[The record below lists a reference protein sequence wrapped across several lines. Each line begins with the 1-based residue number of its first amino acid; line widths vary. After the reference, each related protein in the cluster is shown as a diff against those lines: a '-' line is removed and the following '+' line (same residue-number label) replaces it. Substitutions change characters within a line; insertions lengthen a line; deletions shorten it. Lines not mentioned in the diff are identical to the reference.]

1 MCESCDEDHQEPS
14 KRKARSRSKLWELR
28 SHIHCAILGTCLSMA
43 ELHKLIRRSGVDM
56 RGSFTDYELHATMV
70 VQAEKKGQ
78 AARNMQKMLDRKYER
93 WIKHFASYSSDSELA
108 QQWQVAVES
117 GEVAGPFWALV
128 THPDVEQQLVRRVY
142 EDVHMLSH
150 LQGAS
155 NRADLQ
161 QLNRLKSEVKDNRER
176 MTKMQRQQ
184 QHQLARRD
192 EIIRQQ
198 EQELLL
204 AMMEDSRSPAPVVN
218 GERQEDLKRQNRLL
232 STQLE
237 RAEEQLARRDI
248 EISGMQRELAAV
260 KELLEE
266 TRSEHSALEQSM
278 SQMLTQA
285 DDVADETAPQMDLQ
299 GQRILYV
306 GGRSTL
312 APHLRSLVEAH
323 NGHFEHHDGGVEDSR
338 AGLKCTLA
346 GADMVFCPIDCISH
360 DACRRVK
367 RHCQQ
372 QAKQFVPLR
381 SSGLSAFAA
390 GLQRLNNGAVTH

>member
-1 MCESCDEDHQEPS
+1 MCESCDEGQQEPS
-14 KRKARSRSKLWELR
+14 KGKARGRSKLWELR
-28 SHIHCAILGTCLSMA
+28 SHIHCSILGTCLSMA

-56 RGSFTDYELHATMV
+56 RGSFSDYELHATMV
-70 VQAEKKGQ
+70 MQAEKRGPT
-78 AARNMQKMLDRKYER
+78 ARNMQKMLDRKYAR
-93 WIKHFASYSSDSELA
+93 WIKSFATCRCDSELE
-108 QQWQVAVES
+108 QQWQSALDS
-117 GEVAGPFWALV
+117 GEIAGPFWALM
-128 THPDVEQQLVRRVY
+128 THPDAGQQLVRRAY

-161 QLNRLKSEVKDNRER
+161 QLTRLKGELKESHER
-176 MTKMQRQQ
+176 MAKVQRQQ

-204 AMMEDSRSPAPVVN
+204 AMVEESRSPVPAVS
-218 GERQEDLKRQNRLL
+218 GELQEDLKRQNR
-232 STQLE
+232 QLITRVD

-248 EISGMQRELAAV
+248 EISGLQGELAAM

-266 TRSEHSALEQSM
+266 GRKEHSALEQSM
-278 SQMLTQA
+278 SLMLAQA
-285 DDVADETAPQMDLQ
+285 DVVEGETKTPMDLQ

-323 NGHFEHHDGGVEDSR
+323 NGQFEHHDGGVEDSR
-338 AGLKCTLA
+338 AGLKCTLS

-390 GLQRLNNGAVTH
+390 GLQRLNQAS